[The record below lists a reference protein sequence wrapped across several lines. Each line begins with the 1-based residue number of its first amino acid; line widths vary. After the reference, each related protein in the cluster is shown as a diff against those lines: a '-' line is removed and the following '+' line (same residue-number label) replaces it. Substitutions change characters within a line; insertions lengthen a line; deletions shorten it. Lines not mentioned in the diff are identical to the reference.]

1 MSGDRR
7 HAAGV
12 FRKPLRD
19 LYVAREDGR
28 QFDEGTKSLRMDT
41 NLETATPLA
50 GKLRNRDRSR

>member
-19 LYVAREDGR
+19 LYVAIEDGR
-28 QFDEGTKSLRMDT
+28 QSDEGAELLQMDA
-41 NLETATPLA
+41 NLETATPLV
-50 GKLRNRDRSR
+50 GKIRN